1 MIDSICAIN
10 EAGSKPYNIA
20 DKFVIF
26 CRLSLMLAE
35 KKNLF
40 FTPDMNFLLS
50 KSAGE
55 NGLADLITDYDR
67 EKDFL

>member
-1 MIDSICAIN
+1 MLLTKQAVSRIILPTN
-10 EAGSKPYNIA
+10 LPF
-20 DKFVIF
+20 FVDF
-26 CRLSLMLAE
+26 TLMLAE

-40 FTPDMNFLLS
+40 FTQDMNFLLS